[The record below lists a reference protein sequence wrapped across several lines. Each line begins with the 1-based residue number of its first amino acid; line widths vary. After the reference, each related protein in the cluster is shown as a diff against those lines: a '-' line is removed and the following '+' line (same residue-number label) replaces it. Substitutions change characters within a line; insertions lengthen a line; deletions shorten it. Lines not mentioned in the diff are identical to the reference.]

1 MGIVPKNTL
10 LTQTVI
16 NGTKEFIVA
25 KYPAGKCIAEKLVKT
40 NGNALFK
47 RPKPNIKKN
56 WDGVLLNKKNGSKK
70 IQAKK
75 ILPLARLMTSKCEE
89 ANRKNIKERPHN
101 EASNMNIAILNR

>member
-25 KYPAGKCIAEKLVKT
+25 KYPAGKCIAEKLVRA

-47 RPKPNIKKN
+47 KPKPNKKKSC
-56 WDGVLLNKKNGSKK
+56 DGILLNKKNGSKK

-75 ILPLARLMTSKCEE
+75 ILPLARVITSKYME
-89 ANRKNIKERPHN
+89 ANRKKMKESPHK
-101 EASNMNIAILNR
+101 EASNTNIVILNR